1 MSRRDESG
9 EDALEWTLPDI
20 NALKPPDD
28 PEARARLRADMQS
41 SWTGEIPVLRDLAGA
56 PADTGAAPKRRGRHA
71 SADDEHPAPEGT
83 ETGRTWLLVPR
94 PEGRRGRHAVLDVD
108 QTVEIENLPAAV
120 EQHAAAV
127 EQAGPASAEPPDQD
141 SSEQPAESAEQS
153 EATESTS
160 DGEPTDSSSGTGHT
174 HDPGDNRPDDGPE
187 PPATSADADQNAD
200 EAADDDAGSD
210 PDGEGNPGPGG
221 RTRGSGGF
229 GVRAPALVLGVVAA
243 CLLTGGAGTVA
254 AMDKSVTI
262 TVDGQPR
269 EVSTLS
275 GDVAGALSAAGLTV
289 GEHDALAPTSGT
301 AIRDGSQIRLD
312 RGRLLTVV
320 LDGQQRQVWTTARTV
335 DAALAE
341 LGADDSRLEL
351 SANRSRSIPLQG
363 LSVTGTT
370 EHTVRL
376 TVAGKAKADT
386 TTAPTVAELLR
397 ENKIVLGADDEVAP
411 AATTVLSDGL
421 TVTVTRRTL
430 VRTTQRRALPQ
441 PADRTIKDATVRR
454 HVTTRTQ
461 GHPGVEELQYLA
473 VTTNG
478 RRGSR
483 ELVNTKMIRPAV
495 ATTTHVGT
503 KIVEE
508 RDAWNVPWDKMAM
521 CESSGKW
528 DINTGNGTYGGLQ
541 FETATWLSMGGGDFA
556 PRADLATKAEQIEVA
571 ERLYAQQGLAPWH
584 CARLQGWGF
593 GKYTGGW

>member
-1 MSRRDESG
+1 M
-9 EDALEWTLPDI
+9 
-20 NALKPPDD
+20 
-28 PEARARLRADMQS
+28 
-41 SWTGEIPVLRDLAGA
+41 
-56 PADTGAAPKRRGRHA
+56 
-71 SADDEHPAPEGT
+71 
-83 ETGRTWLLVPR
+83 PR
-94 PEGRRGRHAVLDVD
+94 PEGRRGRHAVVEVD
-108 QTVEIENLPAAV
+108 ETVEIANLSAAV

-127 EQAGPASAEPPDQD
+127 EQQAAGVEPAGPESAEPSDQEFA
-141 SSEQPAESAEQS
+141 EQPAEPAGQS
-153 EATESTS
+153 EAS
-160 DGEPTDSSSGTGHT
+160 DATPDSVPNDSSADPAGS
-174 HDPGDNRPDDGPE
+174 HDPDDNGPDDGPE
-187 PPATSADADQNAD
+187 PPATSGGAADADQDAD
-200 EAADDDAGSD
+200 AAHEDADDAANDDAGTD
-210 PDGEGNPGPGG
+210 NDGAGNPEPGG
-221 RTRGSGGF
+221 RTRGFGGF
-229 GVRAPALVLGVVAA
+229 GVRAPVLVVGVVTA

-262 TVDGQPR
+262 TVDGQSR

-301 AIRDGSQIRLD
+301 AIREGSQIRLD

-320 LDGQQRQVWTTARTV
+320 LDGHQRQVWTTARTV

-363 LSVTGTT
+363 IAVTGTT

-376 TVAGKAKADT
+376 AVAGKAKSDT
-386 TTAPTVAELLR
+386 TTATTVAELLR
-397 ENKIVLGADDEVAP
+397 DNKIVLGAEDEVTP
-411 AATTVLSDGL
+411 AGTTALTDGL
-421 TVTVTRRTL
+421 TVTVTRRTV
-430 VRTTQRRALPQ
+430 VRTTERRALPQ
-441 PADRTIKDATVRR
+441 PADRTIKDDTVRR
-454 HVTTRTQ
+454 HVTTVTK

-478 RRGSR
+478 RKGSR
-483 ELVNTKMIRPAV
+483 ELFNTKMIRPAA

-508 RDAWNVPWDKMAM
+508 QDAWNVPWDKMAT

-541 FETATWLSMGGGDFA
+541 FETATWLSMGGADFA